1 VTVEVLHRAAHGV
14 RRSRTAGLVAR
25 AGLLARAGFYLLL
38 AYLVVRVVV
47 SASGTPANASGALRT
62 VSATPLGALPVALAA
77 VGFVGFGLARLLGAV
92 RDRAASRT
100 SRVTTGLQGLFYLG
114 LAWVPAS
121 FALGSRSTGTEQQQ
135 RATTARV
142 LMLPAGR
149 LLVIA
154 AGLVLIG
161 VCAWQVVTALRS
173 GFTTSLDTSQA
184 STSVRLLVRI
194 TGKVGIVLRALVFLP
209 IGVFLVVAGVRFDPQ
224 DAKGLDAT
232 LRSLAHEPLGR
243 LMLCLVAAAFAV
255 FAVYTL
261 LEARYRDVDAGD

>member
-1 VTVEVLHRAAHGV
+1 MSLGLLDRVAGSVH
-14 RRSRTAGLVAR
+14 RSRGATAVAR

-38 AYLVVRVVV
+38 AYLVVRVAV
-47 SASGTPANASGALRT
+47 SAGGPPANASGALRT
-62 VSATPLGALPVALAA
+62 VSATQLGAVPVALAA
-77 VGFVGFGLARLLGAV
+77 VGFLAFGLARLLGAV
-92 RDRAASRT
+92 RDRAPSRT

-149 LLVIA
+149 ALVVGTGVLLV
-154 AGLVLIG
+154 V
-161 VCAWQVVTALRS
+161 VCGWQVVSALRR
-173 GFTTSLDTSQA
+173 GFTGSLRTEEA
-184 STSVRLLVRI
+184 SPAVRLLVRVV
-194 TGKVGIVLRALVFLP
+194 GQVGICLRALAFLP
-209 IGVFLVVAGVRFDPQ
+209 LAVFLVAAGIRFDPR

-232 LRSLAHEPLGR
+232 LRSVAHDPGGR
-243 LMLCLVAAAFAV
+243 LLLLVVAAAFAV

-261 LEARYRDVDAGD
+261 LEARYRDVDAGA